1 MTVEALSRVQF
12 ATVAL
17 FHFLFVPLT
26 RGLTLTVAFME
37 TRWAR
42 TGDETYLKMA
52 KYWSRLLLV
61 NFAVGV
67 VTGITLEFQ
76 FGMNWAEYSKFV
88 GDIFGAPLAIEA
100 TVAFFLEST
109 FIGVWMFSWKRV
121 SRGVHAAIM
130 WVVAG
135 ASTLSA
141 LWILLANSWMQ
152 RPRGYELQAGRAV
165 LTSFGSFLS
174 SGYSWAKIFH
184 VLSSA
189 YTLTAF
195 FVMGISAIQLIRLK
209 VTASAAAK
217 AEGRASSAK
226 RAPKKAPRRKEDR
239 KTAAARAVTNAGPA
253 TQEMFLRSFRIAATF
268 GIVTS
273 ICIIVAGDLSGVQ
286 VARWQPSKLAA
297 MEAQWTTVREA
308 PFYLVE
314 LPRVAREGNL
324 VEALPVAGL
333 LSFLAYH
340 DAGAV
345 VKGLN
350 DFPSADRPPV
360 FVTFSAFRL
369 MVGLG
374 FLFVLLAVVALIL
387 SWRNQLTRNRWFLWV
402 MSVALFLPYLASE
415 LGWVVA
421 EIGRQPWIVYG
432 LLRTQDA
439 ASRNLTPGNVLGSLI
454 AFIVIYGS
462 LAVVDVFLL
471 KKYAN
476 RHED

>member
-1 MTVEALSRVQF
+1 MSVAVLSRIQF

-26 RGLTLTVAFME
+26 LGLTVMVAYME
-37 TRWAR
+37 SRYAR
-42 TGDETYLKMA
+42 TGEETFLKMA

-121 SRGVHAAIM
+121 SRGVHAGIM

-141 LWILLANSWMQ
+141 LWILLANGWMQ
-152 RPRGYELQAGRAV
+152 RPRGYELVGGKAV
-165 LTSFGSFLS
+165 LTSFGALLGSPYAWIKF
-174 SGYSWAKIFH
+174 WH
-184 VLSSA
+184 VVSSA

-195 FVMGISAIQLIRLK
+195 FIMGISAIMLLK
-209 VTASAAAK
+209 
-217 AEGRASSAK
+217 
-226 RAPKKAPRRKEDR
+226 RRNE
-239 KTAAARAVTNAGPA
+239 
-253 TQEMFLRSFRIAATF
+253 EMFRKSFRIAAIF

-273 ICIIVAGDLSGVQ
+273 VMIIIAGDFSGVQ
-286 VARWQPSKLAA
+286 VAKYQPTKLAA
-297 MEAQWTTVREA
+297 MEAQWETEKGA
-308 PFYLVE
+308 DFYIFQ
-314 LPRVAREGNL
+314 LPRPEKEENSI
-324 VEALPVAGL
+324 EALEIPGGL
-333 LSFLAYH
+333 SLLAYH
-340 DAGAV
+340 DPTAV
-345 VKGLN
+345 VKGLK
-350 DFPSADRPPV
+350 DFPPADRPPV
-360 FVTFSAFRL
+360 LVTFTAFRL

-374 FLFVLLAVVALIL
+374 FLFVLLALIAVIIAWRKRL
-387 SWRNQLTRNRWFLWV
+387 SQNRWFLWI
-402 MSVALFLPYLASE
+402 MSIAIVLPYAASE
-415 LGWVVA
+415 LGWVLA

-439 ASRNLTPGNVLGSLI
+439 VSRNLSPGDVLGSLI
-454 AFIVIYGS
+454 AFLVIYLS
-462 LAVVDVFLL
+462 LAAADIYLL
-471 KKYAN
+471 TKYAKKL
-476 RHED
+476 ED

>member
-1 MTVEALSRVQF
+1 MSVAVLSRIQF

-26 RGLTLTVAFME
+26 LGLTVMVAYME
-37 TRWAR
+37 TRYAR
-42 TGDETYLKMA
+42 TGDGTFLKMA
-52 KYWSRLLLV
+52 RYWSRLLLA

-121 SRGVHAAIM
+121 SRGVHAGIM

-141 LWILLANSWMQ
+141 LWILLANGWMQ
-152 RPRGYELQAGRAV
+152 RPRGYELVGGKAV
-165 LTSFGSFLS
+165 LTSFGALLGSPYAWIKF
-174 SGYSWAKIFH
+174 WH
-184 VLSSA
+184 VISSA

-195 FVMGISAIQLIRLK
+195 FIMGISAIMLLK
-209 VTASAAAK
+209 
-217 AEGRASSAK
+217 K
-226 RAPKKAPRRKEDR
+226 RSE
-239 KTAAARAVTNAGPA
+239 
-253 TQEMFLRSFRIAATF
+253 EMFRKSFRIAATF

-273 ICIIVAGDLSGVQ
+273 IMIIVAGDFSGVQ
-286 VARWQPSKLAA
+286 VAKYQPSKLAA
-297 MEAQWTTVREA
+297 MEAQWETEKGA
-308 PFYLVE
+308 DFYILQ
-314 LPRVAREGNL
+314 LPRPEKEENSI
-324 VEALPVAGL
+324 EALEIPGG

-340 DAGAV
+340 DPSAV
-345 VKGLN
+345 VKGLK
-350 DFPSADRPPV
+350 DFPPADRPPV

-374 FLFVLLAVVALIL
+374 FLFVLLAFIGVIL
-387 SWRNQLTRNRWFLWV
+387 AWRKKLSQNRWFLWI
-402 MSVALFLPYLASE
+402 MSVAIVLPYAASE

-439 ASRNLTPGNVLGSLI
+439 VSRNLTPGDVLGSLI
-454 AFIVIYGS
+454 AFLVIYLS
-462 LAVVDVFLL
+462 LAIVDVSLL
-471 KKYAN
+471 VKYAKKV
-476 RHED
+476 ED